1 MRIHTVNYGVEK
13 DNYYK
18 SLILSSSSIILITH
32 SAILADTFIGN
43 YWTILFGSLFVY
55 LPGLLLI
62 ALVAKPYLLGDEFPM
77 KALYAAC
84 KSLGVSSD

>member
-1 MRIHTVNYGVEK
+1 VRFYTVKYGVEK
-13 DNYYK
+13 DNYYN
-18 SLILSSSSIILITH
+18 SLILSSSIILITH

-84 KSLGVSSD
+84 KSIVVSLE